1 MKELKY
7 YERAL
12 QGQGCDK
19 EIEGYKRELFDSLTE
34 TILQVHE
41 DIDLKV
47 AKSKWDEVDNLKKF
61 LTRAYPILQSSELTS
76 EAKKLEFMDRF
87 DKMNSKIQA
96 KANGIASRLE
106 LIDCFDLKKASS
118 ITADVLRELLTDLEK
133 EGQLLDGK
141 LVKTFADQDFSKD
154 RIIRTIKAR
163 IAIAVKDVQDLWEAK
178 EYQTIYEVVHHLEE
192 LSVLE
197 DLAPESERSLFQV
210 QEDLKAKLDGLVAQ
224 CMDSFR
230 QALNPRSRA
239 AKDSD
244 RRRHFQVTNTCLEEI
259 QKCQKFF
266 GALAQIGAENRED
279 KVVKVMIEST
289 NEVFASF
296 QRLASTSCGP
306 QMEDITS
313 TVLNLWSVPSE
324 VSNHKVKAYARSKI
338 AEIFDL
344 CRDGAKRR
352 KTEFN
357 FGELAAMLSSADAKG
372 GEIVDQFNEIFRAYH
387 AMKFRDITARMT
399 IDDALDK
406 LAEMNSL
413 SNDQKE
419 ALRTSYSAFQA
430 KFRSLLETN
439 YTLEQLAAHAPHHEA
454 AAVKP
459 ENIPGLLATIFAAWS
474 LSMSSKTPDSSVWP
488 SPHPVQVLS
497 IFRLLGVDAAKS
509 AKKWFALEALS
520 AVRDFVGDY
529 LNPRDPKAKAG
540 QGHLIELKTG
550 EGKSIVLGALA
561 TLLSILGFHVDCV
574 CYSQYLSSRDYKAF
588 EQIFELFGVQDRVK
602 YDTFTSL
609 SKRLIN
615 SVCDVR
621 EGTRGFLSGEVRTA
635 AGSGGDG
642 RKKILLIDEVDVFFS
657 QDFYGAVY
665 AASSLFINPQ
675 VEAMQR
681 LVWQHRAKP
690 ARDIVDQVKAHEA
703 YAQLATA
710 CGSVMPLID
719 RHVGCMADDVKLY
732 DDEEHVYHVDK
743 EGKIAYK
750 THDTTSCNVVYRY
763 RTLFAYFKERER
775 GSVSEA
781 SLKAAMGLHIK
792 CGNFSYA
799 EIPHYYDRILGVTG
813 TLESLGDF
821 EKKVIASEYG
831 IRGKTLTPSIYG
843 DSQLTFREVS
853 DVHVEADVAQ
863 YNRKLKEEML
873 TAAGKDRA
881 VLVFFED
888 ERRLNEW
895 LESGY
900 ADGVDN
906 LCHVTSRTE
915 NMDHYV
921 KQATRARSVTL
932 FTAVH
937 GRGIDFVCHDKA
949 VEAAGGVHVVQA
961 FLSEQLSEEM
971 QIKGRTARQDKKG
984 TLKLVLLATE
994 LARFGVTQEE
1004 LEEARRA
1011 GRVYPLLHEKRSAW
1025 FAAESARR
1033 ADDIASSRAW
1043 HDSSVAFQ
1051 RSLLD
1056 YGRAVPASPA
1066 SEAAAHKIRE
1076 ALMAFQSHGGRSLGG
1091 ACRLLCLS
1099 DATGSMDALW
1109 ASSKKH
1115 IETMLRR
1122 IEELAGAGRVELKWV
1137 AYRDYDV
1144 PAALLQCSEWTTDAA
1159 ALLAFLDGV
1168 RCYGGGDFEEAVE
1181 AALALANREA
1191 AEPTRVLLIGDAP
1204 PHQEKKG
1211 DKAGTHNHVLET
1223 DWARE
1228 CDELARKGIPV
1239 YTFQVAEPSRCLGGR
1254 GEGVMRS
1261 TGCGD
1266 GPIPDARGSVRG
1278 RQVGSEEPT
1287 ATAFSAMAAAT
1298 GGEARAL
1305 ASADDLLDVVCLQ
1318 ALEQAPPSQ
1327 HPPPQARAR
1336 PTRLPARP
1344 SPAGLGPPPAHHPC
1358 PCGARFCRASW
1369 LG

>member
-732 DDEEHVYHVDK
+732 DDKEHVYHVDK

-961 FLSEQLSEEM
+961 FLSEQLSEEI

-984 TLKLVLLATE
+984 TFKLVLLASD
-994 LARFGVTQEE
+994 LARFGVTPEE

-1011 GRVYPLLHEKRSAW
+1011 GGVYPLLHTKRSAW

-1033 ADDIASSRAW
+1033 ADDIAASRGW
-1043 HDSSVAFQ
+1043 HDYSVAFQ
-1051 RSLLD
+1051 RLLLAC
-1056 YGRAVPASPA
+1056 GRSGRA
-1066 SEAAAHKIRE
+1066 SEAVAKKIRE
-1076 ALMAFQSHGGRSLGG
+1076 ALLAFQSHSARSGGA

-1099 DATGSMDALW
+1099 DATGSMEPLW
-1109 ASSKKH
+1109 ASSKRH

-1204 PHQEKKG
+1204 PHKEKKG
-1211 DKAGTHNHVLET
+1211 EKAGTHNHVLET

-1239 YTFQVAEPSRCLGGR
+1239 YTFQVAEPSHFLWGGGGAEHAQPATARFLMDGGR
-1254 GEGVMRS
+1254 CAGGRWAAKSRRRRRFRPWRRRLAGRRGPSLRPTTCS
-1261 TGCGD
+1261 TWSASRPSSRRPLPSTPLPKPEPAPHGSQ
-1266 GPIPDARGSVRG
+1266 PDPATRAWG
-1278 RQVGSEEPT
+1278 RRLLIIL
-1287 ATAFSAMAAAT
+1287 ALA
-1298 GGEARAL
+1298 ARAFVGRL
-1305 ASADDLLDVVCLQ
+1305 GWAD
-1318 ALEQAPPSQ
+1318 
-1327 HPPPQARAR
+1327 
-1336 PTRLPARP
+1336 
-1344 SPAGLGPPPAHHPC
+1344 G
-1358 PCGARFCRASW
+1358 
-1369 LG
+1369 